1 MEGER
6 RAFCVD
12 ANRRTAATEGG
23 DPVLLAEVASAE
35 SVQSLD
41 SKLQLLIQIIAF
53 SLTVAVLFY
62 GTEAVKGWILGAW
75 QKLKGEL
82 KPSPSPAPLPVEG
95 ELQPIRRTL
104 PSRSRPAG
112 YDNAAQTLLQQIAAD
127 PSVRSTVM
135 TVEKSDGVYE
145 LKFTAKGPQE

>member
-1 MEGER
+1 M
-6 RAFCVD
+6 
-12 ANRRTAATEGG
+12 
-23 DPVLLAEVASAE
+23 LLAEVASAE

-41 SKLQLLIQIIAF
+41 SKLQLLLQLIGFAI
-53 SLTVAVLFY
+53 TVAVLFY
-62 GTEAVKGWILGAW
+62 GTEAVKGWIVGAW

-82 KPSPSPAPLPVEG
+82 KPSPAPLPIEG
-95 ELQPIRRTL
+95 ELQPVRRTL

-145 LKFTAKGPQE
+145 LKFTAKGAPQE